1 MTILVYVAVFV
12 CSAELAHHRRTELG
26 PLSASDWHFF
36 MIVALVEEMQRK
48 VTFTD
53 SLLTHLLHSRA
64 TRPPIGNVFQ
74 QGNTKIWFEV
84 TPDSFSE
91 NERASQI
98 VQPWKT

>member
-1 MTILVYVAVFV
+1 MTILVYDAVFV
-12 CSAELAHHRRTELG
+12 YSAELAHHRRTELG
-26 PLSASDWHFF
+26 PLNASEWHFF

-74 QGNTKIWFEV
+74 QGNR
-84 TPDSFSE
+84 PLLSDAASE
-91 NERASQI
+91 NPAKHNCSACS
-98 VQPWKT
+98 T